1 VGEILSGRDATGQRV
16 GVGIAKGKENYY
28 FHLNVIQP
36 LQSVKQTQCFP
47 NIYEA

>member
-28 FHLNVIQP
+28 FHLNVYSTIAKRETNSMLP
-36 LQSVKQTQCFP
+36 KY
-47 NIYEA
+47 I